1 MDITK
6 DLVTEVKAAAQRY
19 DSAPDIDS
27 RISAGRDLDALVDGL
42 SDGQLKQMTKLIRR

>member
-6 DLVTEVKAAAQRY
+6 ALVAEVKAAAKRY
-19 DSAPDIDS
+19 DGAPDIDS

-42 SDGQLKQMTKLIRR
+42 SEGQLKQMAKLIRR